1 MNKKQPVFLF
11 LSSRNTIETISE
23 ILTPGFELRIHS
35 KPDDLL
41 KSHVSLIITDDLMLR
56 QYHQQIELK
65 KQDEKQFDLP
75 VLLVTSNDENSFVS
89 TISGRSFDEIITIP
103 IQKTELLKRVETLLR
118 LRRYSIET
126 GHLKDEL
133 DTVRKLHTDLA
144 LQDANIGMWDW
155 NLETR
160 ELNYSPIWKKQL
172 GCSASEIKNSIDEWE
187 SRLHPEDRESAVK
200 KQDQFI
206 KDPKGKLVQEFR
218 LQHKD
223 GSYRWILST
232 ASLHKG
238 ENGRKTRLLGTHID
252 ITDHKR
258 AEKELLKSEKRFK
271 LIFEHS
277 LAAMLLIDPDTHQ
290 IVSANK
296 AAEKFYGWTRT
307 ELRQMKVDD
316 INILT
321 GEEIQNEIDKARKSE
336 RIYFRFKHRLASR
349 QIRDVEVYTSNVEI
363 DDHTYLFSI
372 IHDISEQK
380 RAEEELKLSEERF
393 RLVFESANVGKSVTA
408 LNGII
413 DVNQAFCEMLGYSKD
428 ELKNKRWQ
436 ELTPPEDVAG
446 VEFQLRELING
457 EKDATRFFKRYIHKN
472 GNYVWTDVSVRL
484 MRDDT
489 GNPLFFITTI
499 IDITGYKTVQA
510 ERERL
515 LTTIEVSLN
524 EIYIFSAD
532 NLRFMYANQGALQN
546 LGYSLEQLKLMTPV
560 DIKPQFNET
569 TFRSYIRPL
578 TEQQVK
584 KLVFQTVHQRSDSSV
599 YPVEVN
605 LQMVNSEEGYLFI
618 AIINDITERKKSEEI
633 VAESERKYRYLF
645 ANNPMPMWIYDLETL
660 QFLEV
665 NEAAIHHY
673 GYSEKEFRSM
683 TLEKI
688 RPVEEIARLMKDVRI
703 NHPEI
708 NKAGIWQHIKKNGET
723 IFVEIISHAIT
734 YENKPA
740 RLVLANDVTE
750 RKKAETALKE
760 SEERYKSLLDEA
772 PVGIAVHAGGN
783 IVFVNPAGTR
793 LLKAQDAK
801 QLIGMSLDT
810 IIHPDNLDDAESRIK
825 RLIAGEKGL
834 FPVEDIYR
842 CLDGTEINVEV
853 TATLLAYNHKPAVQ
867 VIISD
872 ITDRK
877 RKEREISLLNKRLE
891 ILIESIKQLAAA
903 QTIENVQQIVTD
915 AGRKLVNSDGSAIV
929 FQDGGDC
936 YYAFEN
942 TNEPLWQGSRFPAE
956 ECISGWVMTNQEPAI
971 IEDIYQDP
979 RIPLEIYKTTFVK
992 SLVMVPVTGI
1002 EVIGAIGNY
1011 FKNRYLPTDEE
1022 VKLLQTLAD
1031 AAATAIGNIRLYNEL
1046 EERVNQRTRQLQ
1058 AANKELETF
1067 TYSVSHDLKAPLRG
1081 IDGYSKLLVD
1091 LYGDQMNDEAKHF
1104 IGIIRNSTLQMNRLI
1119 DDLLSYSRLERSHL
1133 RKEKIDFASFLQSIL
1148 NTYRK
1153 ELEETA
1159 FEVEI
1164 MAPDVELVADST
1176 GLSVILRNF
1185 IENAIKFTKNNS
1197 NPKIQ
1202 IVLSDS
1208 EDSWI
1213 ISVKD
1218 NGIGFDMKYHNRIFD
1233 IFQRLHRAEDF
1244 PGTGIGLALVGKA
1257 IGRMGGKTWANS
1269 APGEGATFFVEIPKS
1284 FTYDTK

>member
-1 MNKKQPVFLF
+1 MNNKQPVLLF

-23 ILTPGFELRIHS
+23 ILAPGFELLIDF

-41 KSHVSLIITDDLMLR
+41 KTPVSLIITDDLMMR
-56 QYHQQIELK
+56 QYHPLIGLK
-65 KQDEKQFDLP
+65 KQNEKPVDLP
-75 VLLVTSNDENSFVS
+75 ILLVTSNDENSVVS
-89 TISGRSFDEIITIP
+89 TISGKSFDEIITMP
-103 IQKTELLKRVETLLR
+103 IQKTELLNRVEMLLR
-118 LRRYSIET
+118 LHRYSIET
-126 GHLKDEL
+126 GHLKEEL
-133 DTVRKLHTDLA
+133 HSVRKLHTDLA

-155 NLETR
+155 NLETG

-172 GCSASEIKNSIDEWE
+172 GYSAGEIQNSIDEWE
-187 SRLHPEDRESAVK
+187 SRLHPDDRESAIK

-223 GSYRWILST
+223 GYYRWILST

-252 ITDHKR
+252 ITDHKK

-277 LAAMLLIDPDTHQ
+277 LAAMLLIDPDTHR

-296 AAEKFYGWTRT
+296 AAERFYGWTKT

-349 QIRDVEVYTSNVEI
+349 QIRDVEIYASNVEI

-380 RAEEELKLSEERF
+380 KAEEL
-393 RLVFESANVGKSVTA
+393 
-408 LNGII
+408 
-413 DVNQAFCEMLGYSKD
+413 
-428 ELKNKRWQ
+428 
-436 ELTPPEDVAG
+436 
-446 VEFQLRELING
+446 
-457 EKDATRFFKRYIHKN
+457 
-472 GNYVWTDVSVRL
+472 
-484 MRDDT
+484 
-489 GNPLFFITTI
+489 LF
-499 IDITGYKTVQA
+499 
-510 ERERL
+510 
-515 LTTIEVSLN
+515 
-524 EIYIFSAD
+524 
-532 NLRFMYANQGALQN
+532 
-546 LGYSLEQLKLMTPV
+546 
-560 DIKPQFNET
+560 
-569 TFRSYIRPL
+569 
-578 TEQQVK
+578 
-584 KLVFQTVHQRSDSSV
+584 
-599 YPVEVN
+599 
-605 LQMVNSEEGYLFI
+605 
-618 AIINDITERKKSEEI
+618 
-633 VAESERKYRYLF
+633 ESERKYRYLF

-665 NEAAIHHY
+665 NEAAINHY

-683 TLEKI
+683 TLKDI
-688 RPVEEIARLMKDVRI
+688 RPEEEIARLMKDVHI

-708 NKAGIWQHIKKNGET
+708 NKAGIWQHLKKNGET
-723 IFVEIISHAIT
+723 IFVEIISHTIT

-740 RLVLANDVTE
+740 RLVLANDVTK
-750 RKKAETALKE
+750 RKMAETALKE

-793 LLKAQDAK
+793 LLKAKDAT
-801 QLIGMSLDT
+801 QLIGMSLGT
-810 IIHPDNLDDAESRIK
+810 IIHPDYLDLAESRVK

-891 ILIESIKQLAAA
+891 ILIESVKQLAAA

-929 FQDGGDC
+929 FQDGGEC

-942 TNEPLWQGSRFPAE
+942 TNEPLWQGRRFAAE

-971 IEDIYQDP
+971 IEDVYQDP
-979 RIPLEIYKTTFVK
+979 RIPLEIYKPTYVK
-992 SLVMVPVTGI
+992 SLVMVPVTGM
-1002 EVIGAIGNY
+1002 EVIVAVGNY

-1022 VKLLQTLAD
+1022 VRLLQTLAD

-1104 IGIIRNSTLQMNRLI
+1104 IGIIRNSTLHMNRLI

-1133 RKEKIDFASFLQSIL
+1133 RKEKIDFANFLQSIL

-1153 ELEETA
+1153 ELEESS
-1159 FEVEI
+1159 FDVEI
-1164 MAPDVELVADST
+1164 LAPDIELVADST

-1185 IENAIKFTKNNS
+1185 IENAIKFTRNS
-1197 NPKIQ
+1197 PVPKIQ

-1218 NGIGFDMKYHNRIFD
+1218 NGIGFDMKYHSRIFD

-1257 IGRMGGKTWANS
+1257 IGRMGGKTWGNS
-1269 APGEGATFFVEIPKS
+1269 APGKGATFFVEIPKS
-1284 FTYDTK
+1284 FTYDTE